1 MKSGIILSVFC
12 AFALSASASA
22 ASPNTY
28 KLKCV
33 GTEPFWN
40 VEVEGN
46 MVQLSTPEFS
56 GKNAKK
62 YWGAQ
67 VTTASGA
74 MEGSGSAFQVRAS
87 RNSGAEKIVLSVI
100 AAANNSC
107 RDYMSDNK
115 YSHHVLVSLENGT
128 LYRGCCQKN

>member
-1 MKSGIILSVFC
+1 MSVFC
-12 AFALSASASA
+12 ALALSASASA

-46 MVQLSTPEFS
+46 MVQFSTSES
-56 GKNAKK
+56 SVNNTKK
-62 YWGAQ
+62 YWDAQ
-67 VTTASGA
+67 LTEARGT
-74 MEGSGSAFQVRAS
+74 MKGSAVAFQVRAS

-100 AAANNSC
+100 SNGCS
-107 RDYMSDNK
+107 DYMSDNK

>member
-1 MKSGIILSVFC
+1 MKAKIILSGFC
-12 AFALSASASA
+12 ALALSASASA

-56 GKNAKK
+56 GNNAKK

-67 VTTASGA
+67 VTTARGA
-74 MEGSGSAFQVRAS
+74 MEGSAFQVRAS

-115 YSHHVLVSLENGT
+115 YSHHVLVSLENDT
-128 LYRGCCQKN
+128 LYRGCCQKK